1 MNKLIRRFNKSYIN
15 SLKNT
20 ITTSLLKD
28 TIFLW
33 IDRRKNESGDP
44 MNLSEKLE
52 TMCIA
57 YPEVS
62 SDYEVRS
69 YNKQLQA
76 NPVFLALIKP
86 RHDLCFLFYSV
97 FQWILVNLMITSLL
111 IYSN

>member
-33 IDRRKNESGDP
+33 IVRRKNGSGDP

-62 SDYEVRS
+62 SDYEES
-69 YNKQLQA
+69 MKLKQTTAGKSCFSSTYQA
-76 NPVFLALIKP
+76 KAWAVFLILFCISVDISKP
-86 RHDLCFLFYSV
+86 NDY
-97 FQWILVNLMITSLL
+97 
-111 IYSN
+111 

>member
-33 IDRRKNESGDP
+33 IVRRKNESGDP
-44 MNLSEKLE
+44 TNLSEKLE

-62 SDYEVRS
+62 SDYEES
-69 YNKQLQA
+69 TK
-76 NPVFLALIKP
+76 I
-86 RHDLCFLFYSV
+86 
-97 FQWILVNLMITSLL
+97 
-111 IYSN
+111 